1 MQPPQLYK
9 SFGEVITM
17 EMQRY
22 IGQRVEIMY
31 MNKQGAIT
39 QRFIEVRSIKNNY
52 VCAYCFTQKGLRV
65 FKQDNILAIA
75 PAQRWSV

>member
-1 MQPPQLYK
+1 
-9 SFGEVITM
+9 
-17 EMQRY
+17 
-22 IGQRVEIMY
+22 
-31 MNKQGAIT
+31 MNKQSTIT

-75 PAQRWSV
+75 PAKKWSV